1 MKCSACRDGV
11 PAPFEFT
18 MAFQPIVSLSQR
30 RAWAYEALVR
40 GPEGQGALWVLD
52 QVTDDN
58 KYAFDQACRVK
69 AIELA
74 AQLFN
79 APDGPILSINFLPNA
94 VYVPAACIR
103 TTMEAA
109 DRTGFAADRIMLEF
123 TEGERITDVA
133 HVKAIITEYKA
144 RNLITAIDDFGAGF
158 SGLGLLAD
166 FRPDVIKLDMGLIRG
181 IDQDSG
187 RQAIVSGIVSTC
199 KLLGVKVIAEG
210 IETVPEMQA
219 LSGMGIDLMQGY
231 LFARPAVQSVPEIN
245 WPETVPVRPALRA

>member
-11 PAPFEFT
+11 TAPFDFT
-18 MAFQPIVSLSQR
+18 MAFQPIVSVSQR
-30 RAWAYEALVR
+30 KAWAYEALVR

-74 AQLFN
+74 AELFN

-199 KLLGVKVIAEG
+199 KLLGAKVIAEG
-210 IETVPEMQA
+210 IETLQEMQT
-219 LSGMGIDLMQGY
+219 LDGFGIDLMQGY

-245 WPETVPVRPALRA
+245 WPVAVTARTTLRA

>member
-1 MKCSACRDGV
+1 
-11 PAPFEFT
+11 
-18 MAFQPIVSLSQR
+18 
-30 RAWAYEALVR
+30 
-40 GPEGQGALWVLD
+40 
-52 QVTDDN
+52 
-58 KYAFDQACRVK
+58 
-69 AIELA
+69 
-74 AQLFN
+74 
-79 APDGPILSINFLPNA
+79 
-94 VYVPAACIR
+94 
-103 TTMEAA
+103 MEAA

-199 KLLGVKVIAEG
+199 KLLGVNVIAEG
-210 IETVPEMQA
+210 IETVQEMQT
-219 LSGMGIDLMQGY
+219 LEGFGIDLMQGY
-231 LFARPAVQSVPEIN
+231 LFARPAVQSVPAIN
-245 WPETVPVRPALRA
+245 WPVAVTARTALRA

>member
-11 PAPFEFT
+11 TAPFEFT
-18 MAFQPIVSLSQR
+18 MAFQPIVSLSQQKV
-30 RAWAYEALVR
+30 WAYEALVR

-52 QVTDDN
+52 QVTDEN

-74 AQLFN
+74 AELFN
-79 APDGPILSINFLPNA
+79 TPGGPNLSINFLPNA

-109 DRTGFAADRIMLEF
+109 DRTGFPVNRIMLEF
-123 TEGERITDVA
+123 TEGERISDVA
-133 HVKAIITEYKA
+133 HIKSIITEYKA

-181 IDQDSG
+181 IHEDDG
-187 RQAIVSGIVSTC
+187 RRAIVGGIVSTC

-210 IETVPEMQA
+210 IETVDEMLTLQ
-219 LSGMGIDLMQGY
+219 SMGIDLLQGY
-231 LFARPAVQSVPEIN
+231 LFARPALKSLPAIHWPAEIGT
-245 WPETVPVRPALRA
+245 PRARQA